1 LSKTDIVVETTR
13 RGAAVVA
20 TITRPQVRNTLNAPT
35 CLALLKALA
44 SAEADPAVRAL
55 VVTGAETAFC
65 SGGDPLPDQ
74 ISEQRIFARAYR
86 ALHTGIDEARVP
98 VIAAINGDCVAG
110 GMAFLETC
118 DIAIAVETARFGYPE
133 IKVGG
138 FPMLAMVLGR
148 ESLARKRFLEL
159 AFTGDTLSAQRAFE
173 IGLVNRV
180 VAASELWPTIDA
192 FVEQLG
198 RVNAEAL
205 TLGRQTMAKMRHLSR
220 TAAFDLAED
229 VLIASRA
236 EIRQQSKGG

>member
-1 LSKTDIVVETTR
+1 MSKTDTLVALTR
-13 RGAAVVA
+13 RGAALVA
-20 TITRPQVRNTLNAPT
+20 TITRPEVRNTLNAPT
-35 CLALLKALA
+35 CLGLLKAVA
-44 SAEADPAVRAL
+44 TAEADPTVRAL
-55 VVTGAETAFC
+55 VVTGAQTAFC

-74 ISEQRIFARAYR
+74 ISEQRTFARAYR
-86 ALHTGIDEARVP
+86 ALHTGIDEAAVP
-98 VIAAINGDCVAG
+98 VIAAVNGDCVAG

-118 DIAIAVETARFGYPE
+118 DIAIAVDTARFGYPE

-159 AFTGDTLSAQRAFE
+159 AYTGDTLSAQRALE

-180 VAASELWPTIDA
+180 VTASDLWPAVDA

-198 RVNAEAL
+198 RVNADAL
-205 TLGRQTMAKMRHLSR
+205 TLGRQTMAKMRYLSR

-236 EIRQQSKGG
+236 EIRQRSKG